1 LKKKY
6 TTVPGTF
13 DLWGDLMLQAETLY
27 CGTAAIK
34 KMTACWHSN
43 MWIQPVVL
51 PITVLIQKAG
61 GILGLIDQW
70 ILG

>member
-1 LKKKY
+1 
-6 TTVPGTF
+6 
-13 DLWGDLMLQAETLY
+13 MLQAETLY

>member
-1 LKKKY
+1 
-6 TTVPGTF
+6 
-13 DLWGDLMLQAETLY
+13 
-27 CGTAAIK
+27 
-34 KMTACWHSN
+34 